1 MKKFKINFFRYNLNS
16 ILVNWPQN
24 ISIEISNDINSFCK
38 LILNYPNIL
47 EFRKGYCSL
56 LIIFKTI
63 LLADLGPKPGSL
75 EINFINS
82 SISSKFCI
90 I

>member
-56 LIIFKTI
+56 LIIFKTKTI
-63 LLADLGPKPGSL
+63 DYDMV
-75 EINFINS
+75 
-82 SISSKFCI
+82 CD
-90 I
+90 